1 MSGENTMQ
9 RASSKQARLIRYAL
23 SAAIAA
29 ALAPGAV
36 LAQESAAQQPAA
48 PAAATA
54 DGKESATTL
63 DAIVVSG
70 TARFKGL
77 RKRDASFSITT
88 ASLEQIQEAVPLSTA
103 DALKVVPGVWAESA
117 GGSTGANIFVRGM
130 PSEGDAPFVTVQ
142 MDGAPLYPPPTLS
155 FLENSTLFRMDDTV
169 ERMEVLRGGPSP
181 IFSNGQPGATVN
193 FIQKKGGEEPA
204 GSVRIGLGSDNFRR
218 VDLFN
223 SGKLGEG
230 WYYSVGGFYRVT
242 DGVRDTQFPAD
253 KGGQLSATLTH
264 SWDSGEVTVYARH
277 TNDKNAFFTP
287 IPLLSRNN
295 GSSLSSFPGLDAQT
309 GTLLGN
315 DFRHVDIPTG
325 PGTRIRRD
333 LAEGRGINLDVFG
346 ASMDFYV
353 GDWTISDRINYVSG
367 SAPTNGL
374 FTGASPRRMADY
386 IAGFGSAGTATYVNG
401 GGAVDPNQQ
410 VLTAGFWV
418 VDKELESFTNDLR
431 FSRDLFE
438 GNTFTAGVY
447 YARYSSKDT
456 WYLGNNML
464 LTAQNNARRIDL
476 RLADGRQVT
485 RDGFVGTS
493 FFSLRGDYDGQNTA
507 VFLAD
512 EWQINER
519 LRLDGGVRYEWQQV
533 DGTVHDTATVDLDG
547 NPNTLYDNAT
557 SISLPTSRRIDQNDH
572 HFSWTLGL
580 NYKLND
586 TSSVFARANS
596 GYKLPAF
603 DNLRD
608 GNTKTQEID
617 QYELGFKSGNN
628 VYDLYLTAF
637 YNKFTNSPFQA
648 FLDDGTNFTT
658 VGDSRAYGVEVEGAV
673 RPIGGLELTLTGIWL
688 DAQYE
693 NYREFTGNQVM
704 RQPKQQFRFTPS
716 YYWTLPFGDLK
727 IFATYSRIGDRY
739 ADLANTQ
746 KLPSYDTL
754 DIGANLHVG
763 ENWEFAFTGSN
774 VTNELGLTE
783 GNVRV
788 PGAATG
794 GVFMG
799 RPIAGRSYLFS
810 AAYRW

>member
-1 MSGENTMQ
+1 MQ
-9 RASSKQARLIRYAL
+9 HAAQKQGTHTQNRLMRYAL

-29 ALAPGAV
+29 ILAPGHA
-36 LAQESAAQQPAA
+36 LAQDAQPAPPA
-48 PAAATA
+48 PEAQSA
-54 DGKESATTL
+54 DSATTL
-63 DAIVVSG
+63 DAVVVSG
-70 TARFKGL
+70 TARFKGV

-142 MDGAPLYPPPTLS
+142 MDGAPLFPPPTLS
-155 FLENSTLFRMDDTV
+155 FLENSTLFRMDDTI

-204 GSVRIGLGSDNFRR
+204 GSLRLGLGSDGFRR

-223 SGKLGEG
+223 SGKLADG
-230 WYYSVGGFYRVT
+230 WYYSVGGFYRTT

-264 SWDSGEVTVYARH
+264 SWDSGEITVYARH
-277 TNDKNAFFTP
+277 TDDKNAFFTP
-287 IPLLSRNN
+287 IPLLSRDN

-315 DFRHVDIPTG
+315 DFRHVTIPTG
-325 PGTRIRRD
+325 PGTSISRD
-333 LAEGRGINLDVFG
+333 LADGRGINLDVFG

-353 GDWTISDRINYVSG
+353 GDWTISDRVNFVTG

-374 FTGASPRRMADY
+374 FTGASPQTLSSF
-386 IAGFGSAGTATYVNG
+386 IAGYGTTGTATYVNG

-418 VDKELESFTNDLR
+418 VDKEIESFTNDLR
-431 FSRDLFE
+431 FSKDLFE
-438 GNTFTAGVY
+438 GNTLTAGVY
-447 YARYSSKDT
+447 FAKYSSKDT

-464 LTAQNNARRIDL
+464 LTAHNNARRIDL
-476 RLADGRQVT
+476 SLADGRQVT
-485 RDGFVGTS
+485 REGFTGTS

-507 VFLAD
+507 LFVAD
-512 EWQINER
+512 EWQVNDR
-519 LRLDGGVRYEWQQV
+519 LRLDGGIRYEWQQV

-557 SISLPTSRRIDQNDH
+557 SVSLPTTRRIDQDDK
-572 HFSWTLGL
+572 HFSWTLGA
-580 NYKLND
+580 NYKLTDN
-586 TSSVFARANS
+586 SSVFARANS

-608 GNTKTQEID
+608 GNTKVQEID
-617 QYELGFKSGNN
+617 QYELGFKSGSQS
-628 VYDLYLTAF
+628 YDLYLTAF

-648 FLDDGTNFTT
+648 FLEDGTNFTT
-658 VGDSRAYGVEVEGAV
+658 VGDSRAYGVEVEGAW
-673 RPIGGLELTLTGIWL
+673 RPVGGLELALTGVWL
-688 DAQYE
+688 DAKYE

-727 IFATYSRIGDRY
+727 VFATYSRIGDRY

-746 KLPSYDTL
+746 KLPSYHTL
-754 DIGANLHVG
+754 DVGANLHVG
-763 ENWEFAFTGSN
+763 ENWEFAVTGSN
-774 VTNELGLTE
+774 VSNELGLTE

-810 AAYRW
+810 AAYKW

>member
-1 MSGENTMQ
+1 MQ
-9 RASSKQARLIRYAL
+9 HAAHKQGTHVQNRLMRYAL

-29 ALAPGAV
+29 ILAPGHA
-36 LAQESAAQQPAA
+36 LAQDAQPAPAAQAA
-48 PAAATA
+48 PAS
-54 DGKESATTL
+54 DSATTL
-63 DAIVVSG
+63 DAVVVSG
-70 TARFKGL
+70 TARFKGV

-103 DALKVVPGVWAESA
+103 DALKVVPGIWAESA

-142 MDGAPLYPPPTLS
+142 MDGAPLFPPPTLS
-155 FLENSTLFRMDDTV
+155 FLENSTLFRMDDTI

-204 GSVRIGLGSDNFRR
+204 GSVRLGVGSDGFRR

-223 SGKLGEG
+223 SGKLADG
-230 WYYSVGGFYRVT
+230 WYYSVGGFYRST

-264 SWDSGEVTVYARH
+264 SWDSGEITVYARH
-277 TNDKNAFFTP
+277 TDDKNAFFTP

-295 GSSLSSFPGLDAQT
+295 GSSLSSFPGLNAQT

-315 DFRHVDIPTG
+315 DFRHVTIPTG
-325 PGTRIRRD
+325 RGTSISRD
-333 LAEGRGINLDVFG
+333 LADGRGINLDVFG
-346 ASMDFYV
+346 ASMDFYA
-353 GDWTISDRINYVSG
+353 GDWTISDRVNFVTG

-374 FTGASPRRMADY
+374 FTGASPQTLSSF
-386 IAGFGSAGTATYVNG
+386 IAGYGSAGTATYVNG

-418 VDKELESFTNDLR
+418 VDKEIESFTNDLR
-431 FSRDLFE
+431 FSKDLFE
-438 GNTFTAGVY
+438 GNTLTAGVY
-447 YARYSSKDT
+447 FAKYSSKDT

-476 RLADGRQVT
+476 TLADGRQVT
-485 RDGFVGTS
+485 RDGFTGTS

-507 VFLAD
+507 VFVAD
-512 EWQINER
+512 EWQVNER
-519 LRLDGGVRYEWQQV
+519 LRLDGGIRYEWQQV

-557 SISLPTSRRIDQNDH
+557 SISLPGTRRIDQDDK
-572 HFSWTLGL
+572 HFSWTLGA
-580 NYKLND
+580 NYKLTDN
-586 TSSVFARANS
+586 SSVFARANS

-608 GNTKTQEID
+608 GNTKVQEID
-617 QYELGFKSGNN
+617 QYELGFKSGAQS
-628 VYDLYLTAF
+628 YDLYLTAF

-648 FLDDGTNFTT
+648 FLEDGTNFTT
-658 VGDSRAYGVEVEGAV
+658 VGDSRAYGVEVEGAW
-673 RPIGGLELTLTGIWL
+673 RPVGGLELALTGVWL
-688 DAQYE
+688 DAKYE

-727 IFATYSRIGDRY
+727 VFATYSRIGDRY

-746 KLPSYDTL
+746 KLPSYHTL
-754 DIGANLHVG
+754 DVGANLHVG
-763 ENWEFAFTGSN
+763 ENWEFALTGSN
-774 VTNELGLTE
+774 VSNELGLTE

-810 AAYRW
+810 AAYKW